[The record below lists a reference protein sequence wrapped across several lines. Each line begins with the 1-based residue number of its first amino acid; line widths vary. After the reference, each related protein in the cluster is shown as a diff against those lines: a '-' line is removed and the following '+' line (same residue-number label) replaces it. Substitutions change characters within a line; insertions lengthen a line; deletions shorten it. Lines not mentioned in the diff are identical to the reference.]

1 MKKCIILIDG
11 SNFYF
16 KLKDLEIS
24 NLLDFDFAR
33 FSEYLAKD
41 YKIVKTIYFVGKI
54 QTDGSEKSNR
64 LLKNQQRLFAH
75 FRNNK
80 VEYSLGY
87 LLKIGN
93 AYHEKGVDVN
103 LATNI
108 LVSAYENLADLIIV
122 ISSDTDLLPAIKKS
136 IEIGKTVLHIG
147 FKHKVSKAMISNCS
161 KYWLLSKAELL
172 KFMGTK
178 KLHKQS

>member
-1 MKKCIILIDG
+1 MRCTILIDG

-24 NLLDFDFAR
+24 NLLDFNFAE
-33 FSEYLAKD
+33 FSKHLAKNA
-41 YKIVKTIYFVGKI
+41 KIVKTVYFVGKI
-54 QTDGSEKSNR
+54 QTDGSQKANQ

-75 FRNNK
+75 LSNNG

-93 AYHEKGVDVN
+93 IYHEKGVDVN

-108 LVSAYENLADLIIV
+108 LVSAYENLADQIIV
-122 ISSDTDLLPAIKKS
+122 ISSDTDLLPAINKA

-147 FKHKVSKAMISNCS
+147 FKHKISRAMISNCS
-161 KYWLLSKAELL
+161 RYWLLSKSELL
-172 KFMGTK
+172 RFISK
-178 KLHKQS
+178 KSSVNNR